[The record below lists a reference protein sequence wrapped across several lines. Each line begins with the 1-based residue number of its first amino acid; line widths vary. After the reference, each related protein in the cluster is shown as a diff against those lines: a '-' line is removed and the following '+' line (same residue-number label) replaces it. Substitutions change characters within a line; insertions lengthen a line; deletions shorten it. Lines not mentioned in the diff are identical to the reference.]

1 MEGDGATM
9 SCHAESPIQSAAEEV
24 SPSIPGDAPSLR
36 ALVILEALGDSP
48 SGLTLTEV
56 ADLTNINKTTAYR
69 FLQDLLR
76 HHYIRRDD
84 PSKRYFLGYRV
95 LGLSV
100 ALLDDLDIR
109 QVARPHLEKLV
120 AELKETVHLVQLDGT
135 EAVYID
141 KVDCPQPIM
150 LKSKVGKR
158 RPVHCTG
165 VGKVLL
171 AFAPDTFLDQ
181 VIRISG
187 LARHTSTTITDP
199 TALRQEMARIRER
212 GYALDNSEHR
222 EGITCVAGP
231 VFDVHGKVAAAVSIA
246 GPTFRFPIAMA
257 ESSAPHLLETCRAI
271 SHACGFQDWPY
282 G

>member
-1 MEGDGATM
+1 M
-9 SCHAESPIQSAAEEV
+9 SCPADYPIQPAADVDSAR
-24 SPSIPGDAPSLR
+24 STDDPPSLR
-36 ALVILEALGDSP
+36 ALVILEALARHP
-48 SGLTLTEV
+48 IGLTLTEV
-56 ADLTNINKTTAYR
+56 AELTHITKTTAYR
-69 FLQDLLR
+69 FLQDLVR

-84 PSKRYFLGYRV
+84 PSKRYFLGHRV

-100 ALLDDLDIR
+100 ALLDDLDVR
-109 QVARPHLEKLV
+109 QVARPHLERLV
-120 AELKETVHLVQLDGT
+120 DELQETVHLVQLDGT

-171 AFAPDTFLDQ
+171 AFGPETFVEQ
-181 VIRISG
+181 IIRSPG
-187 LARHTSTTITDP
+187 LTHYTATTITDP
-199 TALRQEMARIRER
+199 NEFRQEMAQIRTC

-231 VFDVHGKVAAAVSIA
+231 VFDVHGEVVASVSVA
-246 GPTFRFPIAMA
+246 GPTFRFPLPMA
-257 ESSAPHLLETCRAI
+257 EDCAPRLLDSCRVI
-271 SHACGFQDWPY
+271 SLGCGFQDWPY